1 MYHFTN
7 DWKRGLLLNWKNNPQ
22 ALVIIKFQ
30 MVRAL
35 PMTTRSQCS
44 FPIGGDKPIALST
57 LSALMTRSATALS
70 FMIMANISLTVQA
83 LPETNTVDFE
93 SCVLSMP
100 GSPATARADCG
111 FIEVPENPDEPNG
124 TMIPIHVAI
133 APSTGMQPEPDPVFF
148 FAGGPGQAASETWVL
163 IRGTLDKIR
172 EKRDIVM
179 IDQRGT
185 GQSNK
190 LACPIDD
197 DTDLNAELD
206 LEYVAEQTAICRDQ
220 LEADLRFYTTDIAMS
235 DYDRVREAM
244 GYKQINIMGVSYGT
258 RAAQVYLKKYPETV
272 RTVVLDS
279 VVPMQLA
286 LGQEHAPVL
295 DVALTKVFSDCY
307 SNQECNERFGDSLNQ
322 LNALAAELREKARW
336 LTIPDPIT
344 GEDREIR
351 MSAETLAVAI
361 RFLSYASETQATLPI
376 LIDEAIVA
384 GSLDRLAAQALMVM
398 NSFTGMFA
406 RGMELSVICSEDYP
420 FIDTEADHSD
430 TLLGNIFLKS
440 LATQC
445 DLWPRGEVAED
456 FHNPVV
462 SDLPVLLLSGERDP
476 VTPPHY
482 ADQAASTYNNHLNL
496 VARGQSHSVMKHP
509 CFKKVTT
516 DFIAAGL
523 TDDVDI
529 TCVEDIEASPFFT
542 SLLGPNP

>member
-1 MYHFTN
+1 MPTPKPEFPTSSGFEPSA
-7 DWKRGLLLNWKNNPQ
+7 KGSSSTLL
-22 ALVIIKFQ
+22 
-30 MVRAL
+30 
-35 PMTTRSQCS
+35 TRS
-44 FPIGGDKPIALST
+44 
-57 LSALMTRSATALS
+57 LSALATIGLLMTSAQA
-70 FMIMANISLTVQA
+70 IAQPDANTI
-83 LPETNTVDFE
+83 DFE
-93 SCVLSMP
+93 NCVLTMP

-111 FIEVPENPDEPNG
+111 FLEVPENPEDPDS
-124 TMIPIHVAI
+124 TMIPIHIAI
-133 APSTGMQPEPDPVFF
+133 APSTATEPEPDPVFF
-148 FAGGPGQAASETWVL
+148 FAGGPGQAASETWVM
-163 IRGTLDKIR
+163 IRGTLNKIR

-190 LACPIDD
+190 LACPTDED
-197 DTDLNAELD
+197 MDLNAELD
-206 LEYVAEQTAICRDQ
+206 LEYVAEQTTICRDQ
-220 LEADLRFYTTDIAMS
+220 LDADLRFYTTDIAMS
-235 DYDRVREAM
+235 DYNRVREAM
-244 GYKQINIMGVSYGT
+244 GYEQINIMGVSYGT
-258 RAAQVYLKKYPETV
+258 RAAQVYLKKYPDTV

-286 LGQEHAPVL
+286 LGQEHAPML
-295 DVALTKVFSDCY
+295 DVALAKVFNNCY
-307 SNQECNERFGDSLNQ
+307 NDTECNTQFGDSLNQ
-322 LNALAAELREKARW
+322 LNALAAELREEARW
-336 LTIPDPIT
+336 VTIPDPIT

-351 MSAETLAVAI
+351 MSAETFAVAI

-376 LIDEAIVA
+376 LINEAIEG

-398 NSFTGMFA
+398 NSLTDMLA

-430 TLLGNIFLKS
+430 TLLGNIFLES
-440 LATQC
+440 IETQC

-456 FHNPVV
+456 FHSPAV

-482 ADQAASTYNNHLNL
+482 ADQAAASYSNHLNL

-516 DFIAAGL
+516 DFIAAGS
-523 TDDVDI
+523 TEDI
-529 TCVEDIEASPFFT
+529 DLACVEKIEASPFFT